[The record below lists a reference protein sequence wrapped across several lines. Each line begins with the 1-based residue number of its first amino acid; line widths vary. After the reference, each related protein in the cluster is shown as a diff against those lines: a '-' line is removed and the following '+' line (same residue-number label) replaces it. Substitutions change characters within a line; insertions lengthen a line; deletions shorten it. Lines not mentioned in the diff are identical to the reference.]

1 MNLEEEAQKFMFK
14 LNKSNITASVYQAQ
28 AKTTAIFS
36 RDKALEYLTLGLVG
50 EAGEIANK
58 VKKIIR
64 DNKSTDGLAE
74 EIGDV
79 LWYCA
84 MLDDH
89 LGSDLGKIMEGNLE
103 KLQSRKQRGVLGGSG
118 DRR

>member
-50 EAGEIANK
+50 EAGEIATDNSSG
-58 VKKIIR
+58 II
-64 DNKSTDGLAE
+64 DFDAE
-74 EIGDV
+74 
-79 LWYCA
+79 L
-84 MLDDH
+84 
-89 LGSDLGKIMEGNLE
+89 
-103 KLQSRKQRGVLGGSG
+103 
-118 DRR
+118 